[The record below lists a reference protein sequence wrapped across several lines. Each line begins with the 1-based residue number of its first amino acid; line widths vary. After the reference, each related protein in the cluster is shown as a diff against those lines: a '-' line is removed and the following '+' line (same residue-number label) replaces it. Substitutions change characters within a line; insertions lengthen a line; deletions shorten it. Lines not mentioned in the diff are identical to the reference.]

1 MPFSPQSS
9 QLLNPPHEMSEK
21 NYHSY
26 NAKDATIATTIQT
39 HAITKYEP
47 FVTRTHHSHYTQERP
62 NQLQMRTL
70 TPSTSIFVRAVV
82 ISTVFVIRIS
92 APTPGPHR
100 THTASSPRPH
110 CTHTASTPRP
120 HRVHTASTTRPHRV
134 HTAPTTHP
142 PTPRPHR
149 THTTSTGSPQESRP
163 LCHARSKM
171 KFNLLA
177 V

>member
-9 QLLNPPHEMSEK
+9 QLLNPPLEMSEK

-47 FVTRTHHSHYTQERP
+47 FVTRTRHSHYTQERP

-120 HRVHTASTTRPHRV
+120 HRVHIAS
-134 HTAPTTHP
+134 
-142 PTPRPHR
+142 TPRPHR
-149 THTTSTGSPQESRP
+149 TYNASTHTAPTPHPHHVHRITTRVAATLPRALRNEIQFVGS
-163 LCHARSKM
+163 
-171 KFNLLA
+171 
-177 V
+177 